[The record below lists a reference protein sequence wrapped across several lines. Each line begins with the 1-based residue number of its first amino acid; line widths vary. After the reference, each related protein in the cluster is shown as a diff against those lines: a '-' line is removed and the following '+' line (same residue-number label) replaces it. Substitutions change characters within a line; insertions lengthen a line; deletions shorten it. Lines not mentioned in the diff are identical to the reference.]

1 MCAMVVTEKL
11 LTVEEFWAQYADTRY
26 ELVKGVPVEMP
37 PVSSEHGDIA
47 ATIAALLFSYLREHG
62 LGRVKVETG
71 YRLEEDTL
79 RGPDISFVSR
89 EREAQIA
96 DPRKY
101 VPFAPDLAVE
111 VVSPDESAATVHDK
125 IDDYIR
131 AGVCLIWVIYPSRR
145 QIVVHHPDRT
155 AQILTAEDT
164 LTGGEVIPG
173 FAIPVKAVFGEE

>member
-1 MCAMVVTEKL
+1 MVVAEKL
-11 LTVEEFWAQYADTRY
+11 LTVEEFWAQYADTRF

-37 PVSSEHGDIA
+37 PIGFEHGNC
-47 ATIAALLFSYLREHG
+47 ATLLVEFLAPYVRQHD
-62 LGRVKVETG
+62 LGSVIVETG
-71 YRLEEDTL
+71 YRLAPDTL
-79 RGPDISFVSR
+79 RGPDVSFIAR
-89 EREAQIA
+89 EREAQIT
-96 DPRKY
+96 DRTKF
-101 VPFAPDLAVE
+101 VSFAPDLAIE

-131 AGVCLIWVIYPSRR
+131 AGVRLIWVIYPSRQ

-173 FAIPVKAVFGEE
+173 FAIPVKAVFGGE